1 MKRLEDGTIA
11 HVEEVRTGRK
21 RLAAVSMRK
30 YPAAMDVDKIAAT
43 PPSTLKTTAGIPMQL

>member
-43 PPSTLKTTAGIPMQL
+43 PPSTLKTTEGIPMQL